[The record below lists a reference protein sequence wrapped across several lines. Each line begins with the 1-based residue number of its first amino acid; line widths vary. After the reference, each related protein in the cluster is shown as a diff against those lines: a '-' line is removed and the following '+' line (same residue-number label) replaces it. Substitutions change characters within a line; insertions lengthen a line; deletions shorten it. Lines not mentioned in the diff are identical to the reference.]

1 MAKEWLLI
9 SEGQYFADLH
19 LSFVP
24 LENQHA
30 IGGQHAKALGKALG
44 QVVAPVIGEK
54 SILGAQPA
62 ISPGTGE
69 VWRVEDDHLE
79 CAVIKGEAAKVHD
92 DVGLYVQDAA
102 IAEHVLLIANVTEQ
116 GALVALVEPEHAAT
130 AAGVKDFSGGGHGHP
145 SVPTR

>member
-1 MAKEWLLI
+1 MAKEGLLI
-9 SEGQYFADLH
+9 SEGQYFADFDLR
-19 LSFVP
+19 FVP
-24 LENQHA
+24 LEDQHT

-44 QVVAPVIGEK
+44 QVVSPVIGEQ
-54 SILGAQPA
+54 SVLGAQPA

-69 VWRVEDDHLE
+69 VWRIEDNHLE
-79 CAVIKGEAAKVHD
+79 CAVIKWEAAKVHD

-102 IAEHVLLIANVTEQ
+102 VAEHVLLIANVTEQ

-130 AAGVKDFSGGGHGHP
+130 AAGVKNFGGGGHGHP